1 MARSNEEITGSSFIL
16 RQNHNGLSMEHG
28 YFSEEL
34 IQRVRQE
41 SDILEW
47 VSRYVS
53 LKKAGQNWVGLCPF
67 HSEKTP
73 SFTVSP
79 GKQVYHCFGCGEGGD
94 TIGFLMKIDGATF
107 PQAIKLL
114 AERLGIPVLPQ
125 RSGEPSKA
133 DQAREELYRIH
144 RDAAD
149 HYHEILLKSPEAQRA
164 RDYFRG
170 RGISNR
176 TIEEFSLGYAPPG
189 WNGLQQ
195 VLIKKGWSDGSIETA
210 GLIIA
215 KDQPEP
221 VRRHYYDR
229 FRNRVIFPIFD
240 LQKRVIGFG
249 GRVMDDGLPKYLNSP
264 ETPIFSK
271 GHHLYA
277 LEKAREAA
285 GKSGYLVVVEG
296 YFDAIAAHQA
306 GIHAVAATLGT
317 ALTSNHLQRIH
328 RFVQTVKLIFDPDD
342 AGIRAALRTLDLI
355 IPSSVSGEVVL
366 LPAGEDPDSF
376 IKGRGAEAF
385 IELLS
390 RSTTLLD
397 FAIQQGLSDPATK
410 TIEGKLKIVDRILP
424 VIRKVT
430 RPVERSY
437 YLKHLAESLGLEE
450 RELVRE
456 MAQLG
461 NAGAAVSSSSSP
473 SPLSRLPKEEQIP
486 LHLLVHNRVT
496 THTLLQQI
504 EPEHFTDGRL
514 RKIFNLYVESDKQ
527 TGAGV
532 PSAMR
537 ILPDTAD
544 SELTPILTALM
555 VQEPDYDDPEQ
566 TLKDCIRTLRV
577 KKMRSEM
584 KTLENAIRD
593 AEKIGNSPQIKSL
606 LDQLVGLKK
615 MSLEVGS

>member
-1 MARSNEEITGSSFIL
+1 
-16 RQNHNGLSMEHG
+16 MEHG

-94 TIGFLMKIDGATF
+94 IIGFLMKIDGATF

-164 RDYFRG
+164 RDYLRE

-215 KDQPEP
+215 KDQPDP

-317 ALTSNHLQRIH
+317 ALTSNHLQRIR

-461 NAGAAVSSSSSP
+461 NAGAAVSNSPLP
-473 SPLSRLPKEEQIP
+473 SPLLRLPKEEQIP

-527 TGAGV
+527 TGAAV
-532 PSAMR
+532 PSVMR
-537 ILPDTAD
+537 ILPDTEY

-555 VQEPDYDDPEQ
+555 VQEPDYDEPEQ

-593 AEKIGNSPQIKSL
+593 AEKIGNSPRIKSL

-615 MSLEVGS
+615 MSLEVGG

>member
-1 MARSNEEITGSSFIL
+1 
-16 RQNHNGLSMEHG
+16 MERGH
-28 YFSEEL
+28 FSEDL

-47 VSRYVS
+47 VSRYAS
-53 LKKAGQNWVGLCPF
+53 LKKTGQNWVGLCPF
-67 HSEKTP
+67 HTEKTP

-94 TIGFLMKIDGATF
+94 VIGFLMKIDGATF

-125 RSGEPSKA
+125 RSGEPNKA
-133 DQAREELYRIH
+133 DQAREELYCIH

-149 HYHEILLKSPEAQRA
+149 YYHALLLKSPEAQRA
-164 RDYFRG
+164 RDYLRE
-170 RGISNR
+170 RGISDR

-195 VLIKKGWSDGSIETA
+195 VLIKKGWSADPIEKA

-215 KDQPEP
+215 KDQPETA
-221 VRRHYYDR
+221 RRHYYDR
-229 FRNRVIFPIFD
+229 FRNRVVFPIFD

-249 GRVMDDGLPKYLNSP
+249 GRVMDDSLPKYLNSP

-277 LEKAREAA
+277 LERAREAA
-285 GKSGYLVVVEG
+285 GKCGYLVVVEG

-385 IELLS
+385 TQLLN
-390 RSTTLLD
+390 RSAKLLD
-397 FAIQQGLSDPATK
+397 FAIQRGLSDPAAK

-437 YLKHLAESLGLEE
+437 YLKHLSESLGLEE
-450 RELVRE
+450 RDLVKE
-456 MAQLG
+456 MAQLSG
-461 NAGAAVSSSSSP
+461 AGSAVSSSSSP
-473 SPLSRLPKEEQIP
+473 SPLLRLPKEEQIP

-496 THTLLQQI
+496 AHSLLQQI

-514 RKIFNLYVESDKQ
+514 RQIFNLCVESGKQ
-527 TGAGV
+527 ADAAV
-532 PSAMR
+532 PSNMR
-537 ILPDTAD
+537 IQPDTAD
-544 SELTPILTALM
+544 PLLAPILTALM

-566 TLKDCIRTLRV
+566 TLKDCIRTLRL
-577 KKMRSEM
+577 KKIRSEM
-584 KTLENAIRD
+584 KVLENEIRD
-593 AEKIGNSPQIKSL
+593 AEKIGNGPQIKSL
-606 LDQLVGLKK
+606 LDKLVGLQK

>member
-1 MARSNEEITGSSFIL
+1 
-16 RQNHNGLSMEHG
+16 MERG

-164 RDYFRG
+164 RDYLRE

-277 LEKAREAA
+277 LEKAREAV

-461 NAGAAVSSSSSP
+461 NAGAAVSSSPSP

-486 LHLLVHNRVT
+486 LHLLVHHRVT

-527 TGAGV
+527 TGAAV

>member
-1 MARSNEEITGSSFIL
+1 M
-16 RQNHNGLSMEHG
+16 
-28 YFSEEL
+28 
-34 IQRVRQE
+34 RQE

-53 LKKAGQNWVGLCPF
+53 LKKTGQNWVGLCPF
-67 HSEKTP
+67 HTEKTP

-94 TIGFLMKIDGATF
+94 VIGFLMKIDGAAF
-107 PQAIKLL
+107 PQAVKLL

-125 RSGEPSKA
+125 RTGEPSKA
-133 DQAREELYRIH
+133 DQDREELYRIH
-144 RDAAD
+144 GDAAGY
-149 HYHEILLKSPEAQRA
+149 YHTLLLKSPEAQRA
-164 RDYFRG
+164 RDYLQE
-170 RGISNR
+170 RGISNL
-176 TIEEFSLGYAPPG
+176 TVEEFSLGYAPAG

-195 VLIKKGWSDGSIETA
+195 ALIKRGWSDGSIEKA
-210 GLIIA
+210 GLIISR
-215 KDQPEP
+215 DQPETA
-221 VRRHYYDR
+221 RRHYYDR

-249 GRVMDDGLPKYLNSP
+249 GRVMDNGLPKYLNSP

-285 GKSGYLVVVEG
+285 GKCGYLVVVEG

-342 AGIRAALRTLDLI
+342 AGIRAALRTMDLI
-355 IPSSVSGEVVL
+355 IPSPVSGEVVL
-366 LPAGEDPDSF
+366 LPSGEDPDSF

-385 IELLS
+385 TQLLD
-390 RSTTLLD
+390 RSSKLLD
-397 FAIQQGLSDPATK
+397 FAIQQGLSDPSAK

-450 RELVRE
+450 RELVKE
-456 MAQLG
+456 MAQLSG
-461 NAGAAVSSSSSP
+461 TGAAAPSPSSP

-496 THTLLQQI
+496 AQMLLQQI
-504 EPEHFTDGRL
+504 EPDHFTDGRL
-514 RKIFNLYVESDKQ
+514 RRIFNLYVESSQQ
-527 TGAGV
+527 TAATV
-532 PSAMR
+532 PSTAR
-537 ILPDTAD
+537 IQPDTAD
-544 SELTPILTALM
+544 PALAPILTALM
-555 VQEPDYDDPEQ
+555 VQEPDYDDPDQ
-566 TLKDCIRTLRV
+566 TLRDCIRMLRV
-577 KKMRSEM
+577 KKIRSEM
-584 KTLENAIRD
+584 KTLETAIRD
-593 AEKIGNSPQIKSL
+593 AEKIGNNPQIKSL
-606 LDQLVGLKK
+606 LDKLVGLKK